1 MTPPKNCPG
10 LFQGTYD
17 GLPWFRFCEQA
28 SIWPKQMQ
36 INHGIKVFSGNK
48 QFFEVRT
55 TKFSKVVG
63 MAWMQGFGCN
73 IKFDTMVLGILSTKG
88 QDKLDCGGCGIVG

>member
-1 MTPPKNCPG
+1 MTPPKNCPR